1 MGYNVNYPLELG
13 TLIDMLT
20 AKGYVDVDASIGF
33 RTTDGD
39 DETRIRL
46 SFDYRARADGPRDY
60 KIVTPWDVEYSPEPI
75 AYFAKAQAIIKGL
88 PTVREA
94 LIKEFVNQIEELK
107 VRAEDLEVDVDF
119 VNPLAELMKKLAT
132 NALTHIKS

>member
-13 TLIDMLT
+13 TLIDMLK
-20 AKGYVDVDASIGF
+20 AKGYVDGDASISF
-33 RTTDGD
+33 RATDGD
-39 DETRIRL
+39 DDPRIRL
-46 SFDYRARADGPRDY
+46 SFDYRARADGPREY
-60 KIVTPWDVEYSPEPI
+60 KAVTGWDVAFSTEPI
-75 AYFAKAQAIIKGL
+75 AYFMKAQAMIAEL